1 MTLGRR
7 GREPA
12 EHRAVPA
19 GRGAVP
25 DERWG
30 VVEVE
35 ELPTQRL
42 AVRRPDRPRL
52 GVLIAASAGVALLAA
67 GLGALGGR
75 PAPRGAADVAVGPPS
90 PAPLAAYTGEPL
102 ERPTVPCRQSADAPP
117 GIDLYLGGR
126 AVHSYFLVDLRSTP
140 QPASPGTTPSLPPAL
155 DVRSDLPA
163 EVRVQGDVC
172 AVAWQI
178 QLRDDNSGT
187 IELDT
192 MGNPSGNPLVAA
204 QNRFGLA
211 LAQHRG
217 GTGWLQA
224 SLTFPSATLQ
234 AWWLIR
240 ILPFQ
245 APSAQLTFADR
256 AIDLAQGCDV
266 NLTLA
271 SGWNERVDP
280 CFDDVD
286 RAQEAAS
293 IARAAVPLRFRLP
306 DGWRVDGPA
315 VGCGQL
321 SGRRFLVDRDC
332 RIDARVDGDALAID
346 PPTIPGTWTLSIG
359 ACGIQELADATNTI
373 CGTWYATVNVQA

>member
-1 MTLGRR
+1 VTLGRR

-12 EHRAVPA
+12 
-19 GRGAVP
+19 GRGPVP

-35 ELPTQRL
+35 ELPTQRVAL
-42 AVRRPDRPRL
+42 RKPDRPRL
-52 GVLIAASAGVALLAA
+52 GVLIATSVGIALLAA

-90 PAPLAAYTGEPL
+90 AAPLAAYTGEPL
-102 ERPTVPCRQSADAPP
+102 ERPTVPCRQSEDAPP
-117 GIDLYLGGR
+117 GIDLNLGGR
-126 AVHSYFLVDLRSTP
+126 AVHSYFLVDLRNPP
-140 QPASPGTTPSLPPAL
+140 QPASPGTMQSLPPAL

-163 EVRVQGDVC
+163 EVRVVGDVC

-187 IELDT
+187 IELET

-204 QNRFGLA
+204 QNRFRVA
-211 LAQHRG
+211 LGQHRG
-217 GTGWLQA
+217 STGWLQA
-224 SLTFPSATLQ
+224 SLSFPSATLQ

-245 APSAQLTFADR
+245 APSARLTLADL

-266 NLTLA
+266 NLTLG
-271 SGWNERVDP
+271 SGWNERLNP

-293 IARAAVPLRFRLP
+293 IASAAVPLLFRFR

-321 SGRRFLVDRDC
+321 SERRFLVDGDC
-332 RIDARVDGDALAID
+332 RIDARVDGDALVIE
-346 PPTIPGTWTLSIG
+346 PPTPPGTWTLSIG

-373 CGTWYATVNVQA
+373 CGTWYATVDVRA